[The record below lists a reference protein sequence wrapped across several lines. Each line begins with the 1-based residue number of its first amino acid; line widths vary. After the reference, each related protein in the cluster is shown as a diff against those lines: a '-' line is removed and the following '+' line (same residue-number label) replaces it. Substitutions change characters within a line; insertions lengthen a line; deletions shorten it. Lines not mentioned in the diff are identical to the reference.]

1 MGDRKTRPVSEK
13 TYRQLVWDQVES
25 ELDRTEQSRADLAR
39 RWGKSKSVVTRLETG
54 DLPTTL
60 SNLDS
65 LAAALDMELGAFV
78 WPLVQPKDAEGAAKR
93 ASALAM
99 RLMVATHSTLVRR
112 YLAALNYDTSQ
123 RVLRL
128 VGRLGMTAPGDLVLF
143 ADMLE
148 ALMERRERE
157 QTTTTQGGPR

>member
-1 MGDRKTRPVSEK
+1 MGERKSKPVSED
-13 TYRQLVWDQVES
+13 TYRKLVWRQVDG
-25 ELDRTEQSRADLAR
+25 ELGRTRRSKADLAG

-60 SNLDS
+60 GNLDS

-78 WPLVQPKDAEGAAKR
+78 WPLVQPNDAEGAARKA
-93 ASALAM
+93 ASQSM
-99 RLMVATHSTLVRR
+99 RLLVTTHNALQRK
-112 YLAALNYDTSQ
+112 YLAALNHDTSQ
-123 RVLRL
+123 RLLRL
-128 VGRLGMTAPGDLVLF
+128 VGRLGMTAPEDLVLV

-157 QTTTTQGGPR
+157 ATTQGEAI